1 MFLLLNDPVL
11 LSSASIK
18 QNYFAKIFSKIS
30 DLDDSNISSLV
41 FPSRTYLK
49 LHNISVSP
57 KMVQKMVQTLIH
69 TSWNFHICLKVSCFP
84 DCWKVSSVV
93 PVLKNVGERHTAR
106 SYCPVSLL
114 SVVSKVFEKLVNN
127 RIVDRCCSL
136 IVNCLTGL
144 RLLDLYRMI
153 YPSLLMGVCHNGL
166 LHKRK
171 FYGFSGYIFGLS
183 SFCSNRRFWVVL
195 NGTSSQ

>member
-69 TSWNFHICLKVSCFP
+69 TS
-84 DCWKVSSVV
+84 
-93 PVLKNVGERHTAR
+93 
-106 SYCPVSLL
+106 
-114 SVVSKVFEKLVNN
+114 
-127 RIVDRCCSL
+127 
-136 IVNCLTGL
+136 
-144 RLLDLYRMI
+144 
-153 YPSLLMGVCHNGL
+153 
-166 LHKRK
+166 
-171 FYGFSGYIFGLS
+171 
-183 SFCSNRRFWVVL
+183 
-195 NGTSSQ
+195 